1 MGRRLEP
8 GHLAAFQR
16 RLLEE
21 EREAATIEKYLRE
34 VGVEVTS
41 VSERM
46 YRSYVSPSEFFS
58 KLDNATHVGITKLWS
73 AAKTTGI
80 FVIILIYR

>member
-34 VGVEVTS
+34 VGSLRRGPEAN
-41 VSERM
+41 R
-46 YRSYVSPSEFFS
+46 
-58 KLDNATHVGITKLWS
+58 
-73 AAKTTGI
+73 
-80 FVIILIYR
+80 